1 MSFGRQKVKMFSTMT
16 SSLLGSLKKGERYE
30 IYTKVKEVP
39 VKTILQLNWIDKST
53 GLVGFDWGN
62 CTRKGAFQPGSNA
75 YIKLSEETFLKSK
88 VISNK
93 QELVLE
99 PTEECEKPEFLK
111 RRAVRVEVD
120 PLNPVKVKLKVG
132 DKEYQTEAKDISE
145 TGVGI
150 VVRRDTQEGQEILNL
165 LEKKENELIDLD
177 LELPKYGH
185 VHSKGRVGNK
195 EIHDN
200 EVYIRFGFELD
211 MTEEH
216 KAKVRRYVLER
227 QQEIIKSLSLL

>member
-1 MSFGRQKVKMFSTMT
+1 MFSTMT

-39 VKTILQLNWIDKST
+39 VKTILKLNWIDKST
-53 GLVGFDWGN
+53 GLVGFYWGN
-62 CTRKGAFQPGSNA
+62 CTRKGAFQPGSIA
-75 YIKLSEETFLKSK
+75 YVKLSEETFLKSK
-88 VISNK
+88 VVSNR

-99 PTEECEKPEFLK
+99 PTEECKKPEFLK
-111 RRAVRVEVD
+111 RRAVRVGVD
-120 PLNPVKVKLKVG
+120 PLNPVKVKLKIG
-132 DKEYQTEAKDISE
+132 DKELQTEAKDISE

-150 VVRRDTQEGQEILNL
+150 VVRRDTQEGQEVLNL
-165 LEKKENELIDLD
+165 LEKQEKELIDLD

-185 VHSKGRVGNK
+185 VHSKGRVRNK

-216 KAKVRRYVLER
+216 RAKVRKYVLER